1 MRRFD
6 FMGNLQKH
14 KFTSGRAR
22 AFTRT
27 ELAAIMAAVVVM
39 AGLVLP
45 ALARS
50 NNGSTR
56 AVCFNNMRQMGLAM
70 SMYAADSRDYLA
82 FCNWDGGNALAQGYL
97 YGPGPAP
104 DPTEFANY
112 AAAWKEGSWFKYVN
126 DPASYLCPLDIRQ
139 ANYQQRNN
147 KLCSYVMD
155 GAACGFMDAPPI
167 ETTKI
172 TLIWSPGCFLMWE
185 PDTVING
192 AFEYND
198 GANYPTAP
206 PTGSEGVGL
215 LHTQTGGNI
224 MRCDGGVE
232 FITATNFAKDSNTP
246 PGEGPGPRG
255 KTYVWWSTFSING
268 H

>member
-1 MRRFD
+1 
-6 FMGNLQKH
+6 MGNLQKH

-22 AFTRT
+22 GFTRT

-50 NNGSTR
+50 NNGSSR

-70 SMYAADSRDYLA
+70 SMYAADNRDYLA
-82 FCNWDGGNALAQGYL
+82 FCNWDGGYVSAPGYL
-97 YGPGPAP
+97 YGPPNSVPP
-104 DPTEFANY
+104 DPTVAANY
-112 AAAWKEGSWFKYVN
+112 ASAWQSGLWFKYVN
-126 DPASYLCPLDIRQ
+126 DPNAYLCPLDIRL

-155 GAACGFMDAPPI
+155 GAACGFVTPPPLQ
-167 ETTKI
+167 TTKI
-172 TLIWSPGCFLMWE
+172 SLIWSPSCYLMWE
-185 PDTVING
+185 PDTTING

-206 PTGSEGVGL
+206 PAGSEGIGF
-215 LHTQTGGNI
+215 LHTQTGAHI
-224 MRCDGGVE
+224 LRCDGGVE
-232 FITATNFAKDSNTP
+232 CITSNNFALDSNTQ
-246 PGEGPGPRG
+246 PGTGPGPGG
-255 KTYVWWSTFSING
+255 KSRLWWSPFSRNG